1 MTIDIE
7 PGPVLLHDHFHLT
20 QGGFYIP
27 NRIVIGV
34 SDAILDGWERGRGGG
49 VGADGD
55 GSIEGRGGRVGMD
68 REGGRGGRVGTEREG
83 LEGGGLGVRVGR
95 NRRGGLVGGRGGGRT
110 GDRGRHRG
118 RISRGC

>member
-7 PGPVLLHDHFHLT
+7 PSTVLLHDHFHLT

-34 SDAILDGWERGRGGG
+34 SDAIWDGWERGRGGG
-49 VGADGD
+49 VGTDGD

-83 LEGGGLGVRVGR
+83 LEGGLGVRVGR
-95 NRRGGLVGGRGGGRT
+95 NRRGGLVGGRGVRT
-110 GDRGRHRG
+110 GDRGGHRG
-118 RISRGC
+118 GISRGC